1 MYSVLNKL
9 RIFYESINKKQRR
22 LGRNLTTVAEKKK
35 RDVLGQIKDENVTIS
50 LKIHKLLSGSYFFPY
65 NSN

>member
-9 RIFYESINKKQRR
+9 RIFYESINKKYIR
-22 LGRNLTTVAEKKK
+22 LGRNLKTVAEKY
-35 RDVLGQIKDENVTIS
+35 RDDLGQIKDENVTIS
-50 LKIHKLLSGSYFFPY
+50 LKIHKLLAGSYFFSY